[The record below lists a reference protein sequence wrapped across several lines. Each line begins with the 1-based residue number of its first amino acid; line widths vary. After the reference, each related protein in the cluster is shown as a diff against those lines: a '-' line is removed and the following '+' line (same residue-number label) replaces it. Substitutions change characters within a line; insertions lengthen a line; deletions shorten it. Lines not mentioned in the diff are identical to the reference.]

1 MYNIMDDIISE
12 MIIDKYFNDNTNVFV
27 QHHLNSYNSFFKDGI
42 KDVLRETNPIKIM
55 KLQDPTTNQFQ
66 LRCNLF
72 LGGKTGDKLYYGKPV
87 IYDET
92 KEHFMYP
99 NEARLRNMTYGITI
113 HYDVEVDFF
122 IQDDK
127 DTDDD
132 IPTYSVI
139 IPKIFLGRFPI
150 MLMSDLC
157 ILKGLNSSLRFELG
171 ECRNDYGGYFIIE
184 GKEKCIISQE
194 KFADNML
201 YLRDNVNDLYSHS
214 SEIRSVS
221 EDASKPVRT
230 VKIFIVSPTSLL
242 SNKQIVVNIPNVR
255 KPIPLFILMRA
266 LGIESD
272 KEIIETILL
281 NLENYDTYID
291 LFIPSIHDAN
301 KFFNQEVALKYI
313 ATLTKGKTTEHALDI
328 LTNYFLPH
336 IGEMNFRD
344 KAFFVGYMVKEL
356 LRVYTNEIKPTDRDS
371 FKCKRVEITGSLIY
385 DLFKEY
391 LTLQQRNIFQKIDKE
406 YYYKQGIYSKNFK
419 GLIETN
425 YKEFF
430 SERIIEEGFRKAFK
444 GNWGAEAHTKRI
456 GVLQD
461 LNRLNYNS
469 ALSQL
474 RKINLPL
481 DASAKVRGPRNIHS
495 SQWGI
500 IDPFDSPDGGNVGLH
515 KHLTIMAYISSKCS
529 GYPIIKWLRINA
541 NLRLLSESTPYYL
554 STMCKIFVNGNWI
567 GVVGN
572 PQEVVYKL
580 KTYRRNGLIPLYT
593 SVNWDIQNNIVFL
606 YTDAG
611 RLCRPIF
618 YMDNDGIPSYDK
630 KLILEKIKK
639 NDFTWE
645 QLISGFTSKKISVD
659 WNTECLYLNVKEL
672 YSDSSIEKLNSTQA
686 IIEYIDTSE
695 EESALIGFHQK
706 GLDDKPYTHIE
717 IHPSLLLGILGNQ
730 IIFPENNPAPR
741 NTFACGQ
748 MKQAVSLYHSNY
760 QNRIDKSGLI
770 LNYGQV
776 PLVKSKYLYK
786 INKEQHPYGE
796 NVIVAIMV
804 YGGYNVE
811 DSILFNE
818 GSVKRGLFRTTYYN
832 MYESREESSTIGN
845 SQIDAHF
852 TNIEKKNVTGLK
864 PGYDYGEL
872 DEFGLIKENVMLN
885 ENKVLI
891 GKVVTN
897 ISNPDMSVDAS
908 VFTKKGQL
916 GFVDK
921 SFITEG
927 EEGFRIAKIRVR
939 DERVPNI
946 GDKFCSRCGQKGTI
960 GLIIPEENMPVSES
974 GIRPDIIINP
984 HAIPSRMTIGQ
995 LVESLTGK
1003 ACSIYGGFGD
1013 CTAFA
1018 NKGSKEKKFGEM
1030 LTDGGYHSS
1039 GCEILYNGENGKQ
1052 IFTEIYT
1059 GPTFYMR
1066 LKHMPKDKINYR
1078 AKGPRTVLTR
1088 QTVQGRAN
1096 DGGLRIG
1103 EMERD
1108 GVFSHGMSKFLQ
1120 ESMLVRGDEYYM
1132 AICNQTGMIAAYNDS
1147 YNIFLSPYAD
1157 GPLKFTGT
1165 LSDDLNIENITKYGR
1180 SFSVIRIPY
1189 AFKLL
1194 MQELQTMNIQIR
1206 IITEKNVNQLTNL
1219 GFSKNIETL
1228 LGKGV
1233 TVKSIIDET
1242 KKKLS
1247 KFNEDI
1253 KQYTPDKNIVLSPD
1267 IRDPLDDDEKE
1278 RASEPKSYELSPS
1291 ELFGWELLGSD
1302 QQKGNVWQ
1310 SLIQS
1315 QDGEKQ
1321 ALWYEQENNNK
1332 PPDTFPNGWDETVA
1346 VYQDGKPIPT
1356 SIIVEALKNHKY
1368 PDNWNYVIQFL
1379 RLNPGY
1385 HYGPLEEIAYAP
1397 GSPSYAPGSPS
1408 YAPGSPSYA
1417 PGSPP
1422 YAPGSPPYAPGRPPY
1437 APGSP
1442 PYASGSPPY
1451 APGSPPYAPGSP
1463 AYQVSEHSDARD
1475 LVPKE
1480 KVQDVQNII
1489 AEKTQ
1494 PVIDIPTETQ
1504 NESDKTLKDITK
1516 LIEDQ
1521 AKNDKS
1527 ILTITEDEDNE
1538 DKESEKG
1545 GAGENKN
1552 IKLN

>member
-1 MYNIMDDIISE
+1 MYNIMDDIIPE
-12 MIIDKYFNDNTNVFV
+12 MIIDKYFNDNANVFV

-55 KLQDPTTNQFQ
+55 KLQDPRTNKFQ

-72 LGGKTGDKLYYGKPV
+72 LGGKTGDKLYYGKPI
-87 IYDET
+87 IYDEN

-113 HYDVEVDFF
+113 HYDVEVDFY
-122 IQDDK
+122 IHNDK
-127 DTDDD
+127 DTDDDD
-132 IPTYSVI
+132 IPTYSMT

-214 SEIRSVS
+214 AEIRSVS

-230 VKIFIVSPTSLL
+230 VKIFMVSPTSLL
-242 SNKQIVVNIPNVR
+242 TNNQIVVNIPNVR
-255 KPIPLFILMRA
+255 KPVPLFILMRA
-266 LGIESD
+266 LGVESD

-281 NLENYDTYID
+281 NLDNYDTYID
-291 LFIPSIHDAN
+291 LFIPSIHDAS

-313 ATLTKGKTTEHALDI
+313 ATFTKGKTTEHALDI

-336 IGEMNFRD
+336 VGEMNFRD

-430 SERIIEEGFRKAFK
+430 SDRIIEEGFRKAFK

-481 DASAKVRGPRNIHS
+481 DSSAKVRGPRNIHS

-515 KHLTIMAYISSKCS
+515 KHLSIMAYISSKCS

-554 STMCKIFVNGNWI
+554 STMCKIFVNGNWV

-572 PQEVVYKL
+572 PKEVVYKV
-580 KTYRRNGLIPLYT
+580 KTYRRSGLIPLYT
-593 SVNWDIQNNIVFL
+593 SVNWDIQNNIIFL

-618 YMDNDGIPSYDK
+618 YMDEDSKPSYDK
-630 KLILEKIKK
+630 KIILEKIKK

-695 EESALIGFHQK
+695 EESALIGFYQK
-706 GLDDKPYTHIE
+706 NLDDKPYTHIE

-818 GSVKRGLFRTTYYN
+818 GSIKRGLFRTTYYN
-832 MYESREESSTIGN
+832 MYESREETSTIGN

-852 TNIEKKNVTGLK
+852 TNIENKNVTGLK

-885 ENKVLI
+885 DNKVLI

-921 SFITEG
+921 SFITDG

-939 DERVPNI
+939 DERVPNL

-960 GLIIPEENMPVSES
+960 GLIIPEENMPFSES

-1018 NKGSKEKKFGEM
+1018 NKGPKEKKFGEM
-1030 LTDGGYHSS
+1030 LIDGGYHSS
-1039 GCEILYNGENGKQ
+1039 GCEILYNGENGQQ
-1052 IFTEIYT
+1052 IFTEIYM

-1206 IITEKNVNQLTNL
+1206 IITDKNINQLTNL

-1242 KKKLS
+1242 RKKLS

-1253 KQYTPDKNIVLSPD
+1253 IENTPDKNIVLSPD
-1267 IRDPLDDDEKE
+1267 IRPPLDDDEKE
-1278 RASEPKSYELSPS
+1278 RASEPQSYELSPS

-1310 SLIQS
+1310 SLIQQ

-1321 ALWYEQENNNK
+1321 ALWYEQEHNNK

-1356 SIIVEALKNHKY
+1356 SIIVEALKNYKY
-1368 PDNWNYVIQFL
+1368 PNNWNYVIQFL

-1385 HYGPLEEIAYAP
+1385 HYGPLEETAYAP
-1397 GSPSYAPGSPS
+1397 QSPAYASD
-1408 YAPGSPSYA
+1408 
-1417 PGSPP
+1417 SPP
-1422 YAPGSPPYAPGRPPY
+1422 YAPASPPYAP
-1437 APGSP
+1437 A
-1442 PYASGSPPY
+1442 SPPY
-1451 APGSPPYAPGSP
+1451 APESPPYAPQSP
-1463 AYQVSEHSDARD
+1463 PYAPESPPYAPQSPPYAPESPPYHVSDNSDARG

-1489 AEKTQ
+1489 TEKNE

-1504 NESDKTLKDITK
+1504 TESDKTLKDITK

-1521 AKNDKS
+1521 AKHDKS

-1538 DKESEKG
+1538 DKKSEKEG
-1545 GAGENKN
+1545 DENKN